1 MCSGS
6 MVSRAAN
13 AEEGRRTE
21 TSSCL
26 APAGAGAGAAPAS
39 ADGIRPRNA
48 KVPTRMCFVTMARI
62 KQLSPDEAAHWRAN
76 SLPKKKIF
84 LEAIGIV
91 TDTTNF
97 VARGNRYVRSSTS
110 GCCGSR
116 PDRTCGVV
124 KRLLYNLVP
133 HNVVPRPRDQFFE
146 PQPARKSRTSSPG
159 LNRAAGAV
167 FRDSALLL
175 VMAS

>member
-133 HNVVPRPRDQFFE
+133 RPRDQFFE

-159 LNRAAGAV
+159 LNTAAWGV
-167 FRDSALLL
+167 FSDSAILRL
-175 VMAS
+175 MAS